1 MILRVYNISYGMK
14 KYFIFNNTPNIDE
27 KCAFGYNIKDLIR
40 HYAIL
45 GCSHEFGLLYS
56 YDYELVIEK
65 EYNSIEELK
74 LDYVEYL
81 IWHFINLKIKLQI

>member
-27 KCAFGYNIKDLIR
+27 KCAYGYNIKDLIR
-40 HYAIL
+40 NYAIL
-45 GCSHEFGLLYS
+45 DCSHEFVMS
-56 YDYELVIEK
+56 YNYELVIEK

-74 LDYVEYL
+74 LDYIEYL
-81 IWHFINLKIKLQI
+81 I

>member
-1 MILRVYNISYGMK
+1 MILRVYNISWNTQ
-14 KYFIFNNTPNIDE
+14 KYFIFNNTSNIDE

-45 GCSHEFGLLYS
+45 GCSHEFGLLYC

-74 LDYVEYL
+74 LDYVEY
-81 IWHFINLKIKLQI
+81 FI

>member
-1 MILRVYNISYGMK
+1 MILRVYNTSWNK
-14 KYFIFNNTPNIDE
+14 QKYFIFNNTPNIDE

-45 GCSHEFGLLYS
+45 GCSHKFGLLYS

-74 LDYVEYL
+74 LDYIEYL
-81 IWHFINLKIKLQI
+81 I